1 MFIISSQKIDI
12 YLNSLDTH
20 NFCCSSEFLG
30 FNEDIV
36 MEQIHI
42 NNWKQIIYTIAAI
55 QVGTGV
61 TIIGVLSFIP
71 LFLVELGLSDAGE
84 AAFWAGLVSGITPMM
99 VSFSA
104 PYWTRKAE
112 EFGARKILTL
122 ILGLITIVT
131 FACFL

>member
-1 MFIISSQKIDI
+1 
-12 YLNSLDTH
+12 
-20 NFCCSSEFLG
+20 
-30 FNEDIV
+30 

-131 FACFL
+131 FACFFVKNPCQSSYDTRAYGRVCSCLRIFNCKVYT

>member
-1 MFIISSQKIDI
+1 
-12 YLNSLDTH
+12 
-20 NFCCSSEFLG
+20 
-30 FNEDIV
+30 

-84 AAFWAGLVSGITPMM
+84 AAFWAGQEKRKNLVHEKS
-99 VSFSA
+99 
-104 PYWTRKAE
+104 
-112 EFGARKILTL
+112 LL
-122 ILGLITIVT
+122 
-131 FACFL
+131 